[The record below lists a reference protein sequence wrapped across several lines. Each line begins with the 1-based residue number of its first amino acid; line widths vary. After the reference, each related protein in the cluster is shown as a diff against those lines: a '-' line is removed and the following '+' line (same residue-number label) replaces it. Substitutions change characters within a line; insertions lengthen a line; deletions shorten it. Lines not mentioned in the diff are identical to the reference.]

1 MNFITLTLLL
11 VYQVHGL
18 SFPKC
23 FKFGFAT
30 ASYQIEGGWNASG
43 KGPNIWDWY
52 THTYPTRIADLTN
65 GDVACDSYHKVATD
79 VKLLKN
85 IKADFYRFSI
95 SWARI
100 FPTGQTNNINPDGVR
115 YYNELINLLL
125 ANNIKPVRIISLIM
139 PIKYFPYSGIVSKPG
154 SPSTNLPKSDYF
166 VDYADKVFSL
176 FGDRVK
182 TWITFNEP
190 SQICEFG
197 YSNGAIAPGYT
208 QLGIGN
214 YMCGRTLLIAHAKA
228 YRLYEKKYKQLQKGF
243 IGMTVH
249 AVWFEPAAEGKTYA
263 EAAEISLQFMFGWW
277 EHPIY
282 KGGYPPVMR
291 KRINY
296 LSAQQNFTKSRLP
309 YFTKDEIKLIKG
321 TADFLGL
328 NHYTSFLCSALDSG
342 AVQSP
347 LMNPDTNVTCYQPSS
362 WKRGA
367 SIWIKVTPWGFRKIL
382 NWIKKE
388 YGNPKVLV
396 TENGYSD
403 KGELQDCN
411 RVNFL
416 NDYLTE
422 LLNAIK
428 KDGCN
433 VQGYAVWTLM
443 DNFEWGSGY
452 TERFGLFYMNPSDP
466 NRARIPKMSAYVLRN
481 IIKTRKIDTTFT
493 PQGFKACPAS

>member
-1 MNFITLTLLL
+1 MNFVTLTLFL
-11 VYQVHGL
+11 VYQVHAL
-18 SFPKC
+18 SFPEN

-65 GDVACDSYHKVATD
+65 GDVACDSYHKIATD
-79 VKLLKN
+79 VQLLKN

-100 FPTGQTNNINPDGVR
+100 FPNGQPNNINPDGVR

-125 ANNIKPVRIISLIM
+125 SNNIKP
-139 PIKYFPYSGIVSKPG
+139 IV
-154 SPSTNLPKSDYF
+154 TMYHWDLPLGLHQLGGWPNIALVDYF
-166 VDYADKVFSL
+166 VDYADKLFSL

-197 YSNGAIAPGYT
+197 YSRGFLAPGYT

-228 YRLYEKKYKQLQKGF
+228 YRLYEKKYKQHQKGLV
-243 IGMTVH
+243 GMTVH

-263 EAAEISLQFMFGWW
+263 EAADISLQFMFGWW

-282 KGGYPPVMR
+282 KGDYPPVMR
-291 KRINY
+291 KQINY

-328 NHYTSFLCSALDSG
+328 NYYTSFLCSPLDSS
-342 AVQSP
+342 AVQNPLLSP
-347 LMNPDTNVTCYQPSS
+347 DSNVTCYQPSS
-362 WKRGA
+362 WQSTA
-367 SIWIKVTPWGFRKIL
+367 SSWMKVTPWGFRKIL

-403 KGELQDCN
+403 TGELQDCN

-433 VQGYAVWTLM
+433 VQGYAAWSLL

-452 TERFGLFYMNPSDP
+452 MQKFGLHYVNFSDP
-466 NRARIPKMSAYVLRN
+466 NRARTPKMSAYVLRN
-481 IIKTRKIDTTFT
+481 IIKTKKIDTTFT
-493 PQGFKACPAS
+493 PQGFKACPPS